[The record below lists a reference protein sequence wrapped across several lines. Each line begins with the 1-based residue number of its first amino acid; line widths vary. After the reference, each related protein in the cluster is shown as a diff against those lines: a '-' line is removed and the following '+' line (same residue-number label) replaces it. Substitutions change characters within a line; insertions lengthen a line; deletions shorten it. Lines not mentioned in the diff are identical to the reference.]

1 VDESEAGVMEEQIER
16 LNTEGFL
23 FEDTSI
29 GGSNLRA
36 NYGDGYG
43 EGAVIGSPAGL
54 RGWKVKIGV
63 LPHTEDYSIN
73 AGEHGLQ
80 TRALYLWRFYERHN
94 VANAFKPFW
103 MRDPF
108 LLQDF
113 LVEIAE
119 ERLSYA
125 MLCRLAYS
133 TGLTLRQRRV
143 HGVESPSD
151 PIVVENNDSI

>member
-1 VDESEAGVMEEQIER
+1 MSDEQMER

-23 FEDTSI
+23 FEGTSVR
-29 GGSNLRA
+29 GSNLRA

-43 EGAVIGSPAGL
+43 EGAVTGSPDGL
-54 RGWKVKIGV
+54 RKWKVKIGV

-73 AGEHGLQ
+73 AGEYGLQ

-103 MRDPF
+103 VRDPF
-108 LLQDF
+108 LQQDY
-113 LVEIAE
+113 LVEIME
-119 ERLSYA
+119 EELDYA
-125 MLCRLAYS
+125 MFCSLAYS

-143 HGVESPSD
+143 HGVESPSA
-151 PIVVENNDSI
+151 PITPGNNDSF